1 MNHALLGAPEPPR
14 TAHEWVD
21 FTIEHAA
28 LQGPGGVALG
38 ALLSAVGLDAPAL
51 APQRRAVA
59 RVLESGARG
68 ARAAVA
74 GDVVV
79 ASEAERLRCL
89 GVPERGVVDGA
100 ELAALEEL
108 GRAGRTGCSLSELQQ
123 RLRARGG
130 GARGRGA
137 AAESQALDKLCLDG
151 LASKR
156 LRTRTDVTA
165 NKTSKVTAN
174 LLRLARFEHACEA
187 GGAQGSTRERNS
199 QLQRLRSR
207 PFSTRFG

>member
-68 ARAAVA
+68 ARAAA
-74 GDVVV
+74 GADP
-79 ASEAERLRCL
+79 S
-89 GVPERGVVDGA
+89 
-100 ELAALEEL
+100 
-108 GRAGRTGCSLSELQQ
+108 
-123 RLRARGG
+123 
-130 GARGRGA
+130 
-137 AAESQALDKLCLDG
+137 G
-151 LASKR
+151 LA
-156 LRTRTDVTA
+156 L
-165 NKTSKVTAN
+165 
-174 LLRLARFEHACEA
+174 
-187 GGAQGSTRERNS
+187 
-199 QLQRLRSR
+199 
-207 PFSTRFG
+207 FSVATIRGWAATMRALIGL